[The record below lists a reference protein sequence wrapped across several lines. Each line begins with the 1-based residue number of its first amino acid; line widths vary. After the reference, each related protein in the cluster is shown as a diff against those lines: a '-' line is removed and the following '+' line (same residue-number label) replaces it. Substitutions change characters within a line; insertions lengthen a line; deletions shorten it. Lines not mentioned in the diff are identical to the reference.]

1 MPSTLSRTTTEDRL
15 ESRDRTELLAGH
27 DPGRHES
34 EEERQDRN
42 LMELLQEL
50 RVAGLGVQVLFGF
63 LLALPFTVR
72 FSRLGGDQR
81 HLYFGVLLVTALA
94 TALLSCPVAYHRIVF
109 RHHQKGRLLRTANV
123 MALGGL
129 ASVGIAITGAV
140 LLVASVVV
148 PGIAVPVSAAA
159 TAGVFVILWLV
170 IPVLGRYR
178 STSRREA
185 TFGD

>member
-1 MPSTLSRTTTEDRL
+1 VPSTFSRTASL
-15 ESRDRTELLAGH
+15 DRTESQARN
-27 DPGRHES
+27 DPGRQES
-34 EEERQDRN
+34 EEQREDRN

-63 LLALPFTVR
+63 LLSLPFTAR
-72 FSRLGGDQR
+72 FTRLGADQR

-109 RHHQKGRLLRTANV
+109 RQHQKGRLLRAANV
-123 MALGGL
+123 MALSGL
-129 ASVGIAITGAV
+129 ASVGVAITGAV

-159 TAGVFVILWLV
+159 TAGAFTILWLV
-170 IPVLGRYR
+170 IPMTVRRR
-178 STSRREA
+178 SHSRQEA
-185 TFGD
+185 VFGD